1 MRKAFILDMAEESL
15 TFLPLEAQKTL
26 CLTRKKVNVH
36 IDITTAVHF
45 TFFYCFQ
52 GIARLQRQQQIVDE
66 VKLALKPFFRR
77 GEITKDGYKLIM
89 KKSVEKVGC
98 FFRFPRY
105 MFSNQ
110 FKIN

>member
-1 MRKAFILDMAEESL
+1 MFDSE
-15 TFLPLEAQKTL
+15 
-26 CLTRKKVNVH
+26 KVNVH
-36 IDITTAVHF
+36 IDITTAAHF

-89 KKSVEKVGC
+89 KKSVEKVDC
-98 FFRFPRY
+98 FLRFPRY
-105 MFSNQ
+105 MFNNQ